1 MTHIINFFKG
11 LIVGIANIIP
21 GLSGGTMAVSFGI
34 YEKLIDSISKIATLI
49 KDFFK
54 NIKNLKKFFKEN
66 KDNILKLLIFLIP
79 VGLGAIVGIVAFSK
93 LLKFLLANY
102 EMPTKFAFIGLIIG
116 SIPIMFKKANKE
128 KFKGS
133 FIIPFIITFIIGIGL
148 ALLEYFGIA
157 GTTIEYFDLSK
168 ISTIAMLFIYGFIAA
183 GSMIIPGISGSF
195 ILLLLGAYNAVLGL
209 VSELN
214 ILGLIPFAIGAVAG
228 IFVFSIVIEKL
239 LQKWYGYTYYGII
252 GFVIGSLPA
261 LYPGFTFNKLGI
273 ISITVLI
280 IGAIL
285 SFLFTK
291 VTEKDIQE

>member
-34 YEKLIDSISKIATLI
+34 YEKLIDSISKIATLL

-54 NIKNLKKFFKEN
+54 NIKNLKNFFKEN
-66 KDNILKLLIFLIP
+66 KDNIVKLLLFLVP

-93 LLKFLLANY
+93 LLKFLLTNY
-102 EMPTKFAFIGLIIG
+102 DMPTKFAFIGLILG

-128 KFKGS
+128 KFKKS
-133 FIIPFIITFIIGIGL
+133 FLIPFAFTLIIGMAL
-148 ALLEYFGIA
+148 AILEYMGIA
-157 GTTIEYFDLSK
+157 GTTIESFDLSN
-168 ISTIAMLFIYGFIAA
+168 ISTYVLLLVYGFIAA

-214 ILGLIPFAIGAVAG
+214 ILGLIPFAIGAILG
-228 IFVFSIVIEKL
+228 VFACSIIIEKL
-239 LQKWYGYTYYGII
+239 LAKWYSYTFYGII

-273 ISITVLI
+273 ISIIVLI
-280 IGAIL
+280 ICTIL
-285 SFLFTK
+285 SYIFTK
-291 VTEKDIQE
+291 VTEKDEE